1 LRFTIDLLALVAMP
15 VAVLLCGRAHAG
27 KSTAAACLMAAVP
40 GFTELSFAGPLKAIC
55 LDACRLLLPRAA
67 VEAVTAEWFHDPVL
81 KATPLQFLETP
92 LTPRVIMQTLGT
104 DVLRAHLGPDVFV
117 HGLLARAAEA
127 AAAGKHIV
135 VSDVRFPNEAAVAAP
150 LQAMGY
156 RVIRLRIVREAGFGT
171 AATTAAAHI
180 SETGAEDLPVD
191 AVITNNGSVADLSTA
206 LLAVCF

>member
-1 LRFTIDLLALVAMP
+1 MP

-27 KSTAAACLMAAVP
+27 KSTAATCLLAAVP

-67 VEAVTAEWFHDPVL
+67 AEAVTVEWFHDPVL
-81 KATPLQFLETP
+81 KATPLQFLKT

-135 VSDVRFPNEAAVAAP
+135 VSDVRFPNEAAVTAP

-156 RVIRLRIVREAGFGT
+156 RVIRLRIVREAGVGT
-171 AATTAAAHI
+171 AATTASAAASAHI

-191 AVITNNGSVADLSTA
+191 AVITNNGSVADLSAA